1 MIRSLQG
8 CHYVDWL
15 YLGYVGGILI
25 VWNKAWQRK
34 WRRQWSN
41 IQFLVDL
48 EMWRTDFNGLLSNV
62 VAKQK
67 KLWSEL
73 NALDKESFTK

>member
-15 YLGYVGGILI
+15 YLGSVGGILI
-25 VWNKAWQRK
+25 VWDKAWQRK

>member
-1 MIRSLQG
+1 
-8 CHYVDWL
+8 
-15 YLGYVGGILI
+15 
-25 VWNKAWQRK
+25 
-34 WRRQWSN
+34 
-41 IQFLVDL
+41 
-48 EMWRTDFNGLLSNV
+48 MWRTDFNGLLSNV